1 MFTFVA
7 IPVLEIP
14 ATAENFRAEHRPQIS
29 SNVTCPRSSPSRVAV
44 LLALQRFRNP
54 YMIDRLNICRGWRQS
69 TLTSRRP
76 FVAPRPRNDQLSPEA
91 VNKLTA
97 SGQGRV
103 WQSCSRN
110 HQGLTCGRFGQRSSH
125 HRCRRGHR
133 CAPLPMVPTTDL
145 SRLASPRSVAQSLPR
160 CVIVAG
166 AGPGSRRASF
176 LDHKSALELVPV
188 IFPSGPSAA
197 CPPALLSTCRPP
209 VSVLL
214 LGLPAVSI
222 PGSRSYPFL
231 ARPLGADSVQRH
243 PGPG

>member
-7 IPVLEIP
+7 VLALEIP
-14 ATAENFRAEHRPQIS
+14 ATAENLRAEHRPQIS
-29 SNVTCPRSSPSRVAV
+29 SNVTRPRSSPSRVAV

-76 FVAPRPRNDQLSPEA
+76 FVAPRPRSDQLSPEA

-97 SGQGRV
+97 SGQERV

-110 HQGLTCGRFGQRSSH
+110 HQGLTCGRFGQRLSH

-133 CAPLPMVPTTDL
+133 CAPPSMVPTTDL
-145 SRLASPRSVAQSLPR
+145 SKLASPRSVAQTPAS
-160 CVIVAG
+160 CVFVAG
-166 AGPGSRRASF
+166 VGPSSRRATF
-176 LDHKSALELVPV
+176 LVHKNAPELVPV

-197 CPPALLSTCRPP
+197 CPPALLSACRPP
-209 VSVLL
+209 SQSSFQ
-214 LGLPAVSI
+214 AC
-222 PGSRSYPFL
+222 
-231 ARPLGADSVQRH
+231 RP
-243 PGPG
+243 

>member
-14 ATAENFRAEHRPQIS
+14 ATAENLRAEHRPQIS
-29 SNVTCPRSSPSRVAV
+29 SNVTRPRSSPSRVAV

-76 FVAPRPRNDQLSPEA
+76 FVAPRPRSDQPSPEA
-91 VNKLTA
+91 VYKLTA
-97 SGQGRV
+97 SGQEIV
-103 WQSCSRN
+103 WHSCSRN
-110 HQGLTCGRFGQRSSH
+110 HQGLTCGRFGQRLSH

-145 SRLASPRSVAQSLPR
+145 SRLASPRSVAQTPAS
-160 CVIVAG
+160 CVFVAG
-166 AGPGSRRASF
+166 VGPGSRRASF

-197 CPPALLSTCRPP
+197 CPPALLSTCRPL
-209 VSVLL
+209 SQ
-214 LGLPAVSI
+214 S
-222 PGSRSYPFL
+222 SF
-231 ARPLGADSVQRH
+231 
-243 PGPG
+243 

>member
-29 SNVTCPRSSPSRVAV
+29 SNVTRPRSSPSRVAV

-76 FVAPRPRNDQLSPEA
+76 FVAPRPRSDQPSPEA
-91 VNKLTA
+91 VYKLTT
-97 SGQGRV
+97 SGQEIV
-103 WQSCSRN
+103 WHSCSRN
-110 HQGLTCGRFGQRSSH
+110 HRGLTCGRFGQRLSH

-133 CAPLPMVPTTDL
+133 CAPPSMVPTTDL
-145 SRLASPRSVAQSLPR
+145 SKLASPRSVAQTPAS
-160 CVIVAG
+160 CVFVAG
-166 AGPGSRRASF
+166 VGPSSRRARV
-176 LDHKSALELVPV
+176 LDHKNAPELVPV

-197 CPPALLSTCRPP
+197 CPPALLSACRPP
-209 VSVLL
+209 SQ
-214 LGLPAVSI
+214 S
-222 PGSRSYPFL
+222 SFQ
-231 ARPLGADSVQRH
+231 ARRP
-243 PGPG
+243 

>member
-29 SNVTCPRSSPSRVAV
+29 SNVTRPRSSPSRVAV

-69 TLTSRRP
+69 TLTSLRP
-76 FVAPRPRNDQLSPEA
+76 FVAPLLRSDQLLPEA

-97 SGQGRV
+97 SGQERV
-103 WQSCSRN
+103 RQSCIGN
-110 HQGLTCGRFGQRSSH
+110 LQGLTCGRFGQRSSH

-197 CPPALLSTCRPP
+197 CPPALLSACRPP
-209 VSVLL
+209 SQSSFQ
-214 LGLPAVSI
+214 AC
-222 PGSRSYPFL
+222 
-231 ARPLGADSVQRH
+231 RP
-243 PGPG
+243 

>member
-29 SNVTCPRSSPSRVAV
+29 SNVTRPRSSPSRVAV
-44 LLALQRFRNP
+44 LLAPQRFRNP
-54 YMIDRLNICRGWRQS
+54 YMIDRLNLCRGWRQS

-76 FVAPRPRNDQLSPEA
+76 FVAPRPRSDQLSPEA

-97 SGQGRV
+97 SGQERV
-103 WQSCSRN
+103 RQSCSRN

-145 SRLASPRSVAQSLPR
+145 SRFASPSSVAQTLQR
-160 CVIVAG
+160 VAG
-166 AGPGSRRASF
+166 VVSDPRRGT
-176 LDHKSALELVPV
+176 LLVHKSAPELVPV
-188 IFPSGPSAA
+188 TFPSGPPAA
-197 CPPALLSTCRPP
+197 CPRALLSACRPP
-209 VSVLL
+209 SQSSFQ
-214 LGLPAVSI
+214 AC
-222 PGSRSYPFL
+222 
-231 ARPLGADSVQRH
+231 RP
-243 PGPG
+243 